1 MIVLSLSIL
10 DLRTFDY
17 SLPTLSVSGSLTR
30 AGRSTVSYSL
40 ALHCPV
46 SLGSGGE
53 SVKDAA
59 KVVVVFEV
67 PQILLVRWIV
77 LEMKLRKRSLVQR
90 RMKDEG

>member
-67 PQILLVRWIV
+67 PTDLAGAVD
-77 LEMKLRKRSLVQR
+77 RSGNEIKEAVISTE
-90 RMKDEG
+90 KDEG